1 MRIVVSAP
9 TRPGTTS
16 GNATTSQR
24 WARRITELDHI
35 VVEQAH
41 DEEPVEAD
49 VVVVLHA
56 KRGADAIRRYAALT
70 PRPKIVVG
78 FGGTD
83 VYGDLNDPDVVSS
96 LALGDAF
103 VVLQPLAAERLGGA
117 VRGRVWTIHQAV
129 EDLPSARAVSAGDG
143 FQAVVLSHLREVKDP
158 LRAGEAVCLIPAET
172 PIRVV
177 HVGAAHDESWDLKAR
192 DLARRCEKYDWLGE
206 LSRADALALLDRSD
220 VLVITSLSE
229 GGANV
234 VSEALA
240 LGKPVIASRIDGN
253 VGMLGEKHPG
263 YFEVQDTAGLSAV
276 LQRFA
281 TDEAFRHELQ
291 QSSESSAGLVDPV
304 TERLQWDD
312 LLGSLG

>member
-1 MRIVVSAP
+1 LRVVVSAP
-9 TRPGTTS
+9 TRPGSTS

-24 WARRITELDHI
+24 WARRIAELGHT

-41 DEEPVEAD
+41 EDETAEAD

-56 KRGADAIRRYAALT
+56 KRGADAIRRYAART

-83 VYGDLNDPDVVSS
+83 VYGDLSDPDIVSS
-96 LALGDAF
+96 VALGDAF
-103 VVLQPLAAERLGGA
+103 VVLQPLAAERLGER
-117 VRGRVWTIHQAV
+117 VSGRVWVIHQAV
-129 EDLPSARAVSAGDG
+129 EDHPVPMAASGGDE

-158 LRAGEAVCLIPAET
+158 LRAGEAACLLPQDT

-177 HVGAAHDESWDLKAR
+177 HVGAAHDEMWADRAR
-192 DLARRCEKYDWLGE
+192 GLMSRCDKYEWLGE
-206 LSRADALALLDRSD
+206 LARPAALALLNRSD
-220 VLVITSLSE
+220 VLLITSLSE

-240 LGKPVIASRIDGN
+240 LKKPVIASRIEGN

-263 YFEVQDTAGLSAV
+263 YFEAKDSVSLAAL

-281 TDEAFRHELQ
+281 TDASFRRDLQ
-291 QSSESSAGLVDPV
+291 QSSANSAWLVDPA
-304 TERLQWDD
+304 TERLQWED
-312 LLGSLG
+312 LLRFLS